1 MPSRAE
7 PASGGLAAAGTASG
21 ELARGTVT
29 GSGRVYVGQA
39 PSEVTTGSLGEPTVA
54 EQLSQLDDLRRRGV
68 ISRRE
73 FAAKKSEL
81 LSRM

>member
-1 MPSRAE
+1 M
-7 PASGGLAAAGTASG
+7 GTS
-21 ELARGTVT
+21 T
-29 GSGRVYVGQA
+29 GPDRVYVGPV
-39 PSEVTTGSLGEPTVA
+39 PSEAATGALSEPTVA

>member
-1 MPSRAE
+1 VS
-7 PASGGLAAAGTASG
+7 
-21 ELARGTVT
+21 
-29 GSGRVYVGQA
+29 
-39 PSEVTTGSLGEPTVA
+39 VA